1 MNNQPRAR
9 TEPPGLE
16 PNNQDVFVWAL
27 FLLGGADKD
36 VDVEEIYL
44 KCFELAPARLG
55 WRTKPE
61 IPDYK
66 KTSKA
71 LQSVEATTHIGLI
84 NRPHQ
89 YARRLTP
96 DGVNWVKNYESQLS
110 SNYSGKPVTASIS
123 HNQYERVRKTIK
135 DSIVWNLFVNGNKE
149 FYLPDLA
156 SAMRCSATS
165 PRTTWEARLNE
176 LKRAAQVL
184 EDNELNEFTS
194 LIEIFIE
201 KKLAS

>member
-96 DGVNWVKNYESQLS
+96 EGVTWVETYESQLKQT
-110 SNYSGKPVTASIS
+110 YSGDPVSAAPAT
-123 HNQYERVRKTIK
+123 NQYERIRRTLKE
-135 DSIVWNLFVNGNKE
+135 SLVWAQYESGKLD

-156 SAMRCSATS
+156 SAFRCSATS
-165 PRTTWEARLNE
+165 PRTTWEIRINE

-184 EDNELNEFTS
+184 QDDHLKEFMETS
-194 LIEIFIE
+194 EKFI
-201 KKLAS
+201 KGKVN